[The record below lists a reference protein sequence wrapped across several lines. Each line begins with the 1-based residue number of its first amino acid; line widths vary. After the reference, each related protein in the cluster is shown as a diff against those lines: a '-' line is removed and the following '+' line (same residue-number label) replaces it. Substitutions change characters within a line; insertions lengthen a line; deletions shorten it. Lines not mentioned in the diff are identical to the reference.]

1 MGVEESILK
10 CFLQLNNLLYMNKT
24 ILIIRRVRSKI
35 NQGII
40 VMELYRKCFKG
51 RMKKINGNVLINLK
65 EMYSYNLPQDLD
77 DVL

>member
-1 MGVEESILK
+1 
-10 CFLQLNNLLYMNKT
+10 
-24 ILIIRRVRSKI
+24 
-35 NQGII
+35 
-40 VMELYRKCFKG
+40 MELYRKCFKG